1 MWNDR
6 FFVTRENKG
15 FINFLHI
22 LAIPLRW
29 TSKFSGIQGRIDP
42 IPRIT
47 SRNKQTL
54 RQRKLNMTDSTPIE
68 GDILNADTR
77 DTPEAGPPLSPA
89 LDVKYEDTPNVDEEG
104 ETNMAA
110 DTTADM
116 AADIAGPDP
125 IPEPQ
130 NQEINTTAEVY
141 EPNFE
146 HDRPASSSSSQ
157 RSDGYTGED
166 DDFFESDGVLG
177 CTGGTTSS
185 RSSISSL
192 PGSVV
197 VYPPGKLNH
206 NGTITP
212 STFRG
217 HYMNFSD
224 QRDNPVVS
232 SNGSKKNKYSPRLS
246 KVAPGVRD
254 RDSPFRH
261 PSSVRALQMGDE
273 SEYDGYGYGFD
284 EEDLTPSRSRR
295 YRGAR
300 GHTHCQSVSGM
311 SVNSMMSTPPSAKRN
326 YKSPHAKEAPVQ
338 KEYPL
343 VLLHCTLLPPS
354 LGLPPGMG
362 QPSAQILKEVLPEKY
377 WARWKLLEDKTIGSG
392 VLRDRGLLISHPQE
406 MYDVLEERLLESL
419 ELVRPRLS
427 HGHFLGRE
435 DDESGDHGDGGAD
448 NRNDTD
454 SVEDESESE
463 TCADC
468 GARVQRY
475 LDDKR
480 KWEIRVYAANGL
492 MRAGAWGAAW
502 RDMEKV
508 DVEVGIF
515 LPVEVKRQLERR
527 IVEDNA
533 IKVEEELRLA
543 EEEKRRREVYGEP
556 LAQTQEAID
565 GLEEED
571 VLSYQHEFDRSP
583 PRSPSPFEHHPEPPS
598 SSAPAIPLSSDD
610 EHHVAK
616 EVELQTLLAN
626 YLRVLASDRRNV
638 ALAFLSILVLYLA
651 VGVARPNAPVY
662 GSTADRHFVP
672 PNVSTP
678 MVMEHHPP
686 PIYSQPPVVSVH
698 QCIQEKPSSIYES
711 IIPTVQAAETYSPPQ
726 ASSQPGASQPV
737 ASQPSASQTNA
748 SESSAS
754 QPGPILP
761 ASSHHAVPS
770 YSPSIKPG
778 SQDQPQSASS
788 DAEVV
793 AEAQP
798 SGPSPSIEAVQPIK
812 APVDPQPSAPTEIET
827 PAEMP
832 PVPEQKVLVREPARN
847 SEPPPQPQPEQSQLP
862 VQVVEDA

>member
-1 MWNDR
+1 
-6 FFVTRENKG
+6 
-15 FINFLHI
+15 
-22 LAIPLRW
+22 
-29 TSKFSGIQGRIDP
+29 
-42 IPRIT
+42 
-47 SRNKQTL
+47 
-54 RQRKLNMTDSTPIE
+54 MTDSTPIE
-68 GDILNADTR
+68 ADVLDAGTR

-89 LDVKYEDTPNVDEEG
+89 LDVKDEGTSTGDEEG
-104 ETNMAA
+104 ETNTAA
-110 DTTADM
+110 DTTAETAADM
-116 AADIAGPDP
+116 AGSEP
-125 IPEPQ
+125 IPESQ
-130 NQEINTTAEVY
+130 NQEINTATEVHNY
-141 EPNFE
+141 EPDLE

-157 RSDGYTGED
+157 RSDGYMGED

-177 CTGGTTSS
+177 RTGRITSS

-217 HYMNFSD
+217 HYMDFSS
-224 QRDNPVVS
+224 QRDNPIINS
-232 SNGSKKNKYSPRLS
+232 HESNKNKYSPRLS

-295 YRGAR
+295 HRGAR
-300 GHTHCQSVSGM
+300 GHTHCPSVSGM
-311 SVNSMMSTPPSAKRN
+311 SINSMMSTPPSAKRN
-326 YKSPHAKEAPVQ
+326 YKSPHVNEDPVQ

-354 LGLPPGMG
+354 LGLPPGLG
-362 QPSAQILKEVLPEKY
+362 QPSAQILKEVLPDKY
-377 WARWKLLEDKTIGSG
+377 WARWKLLEDKIIGSG
-392 VLRDRGLLISHPQE
+392 VLRDRGLLISHPQD

-435 DDESGDHGDGGAD
+435 DDDSGDDGGGEANNGAD
-448 NRNDTD
+448 KDRD
-454 SVEDESESE
+454 EDESESE

-475 LDDKR
+475 LHDKR

-556 LAQTQEAID
+556 VAPTQEAID

-571 VLSYQHEFDRSP
+571 ALSYQHEFDRSP

-598 SSAPAIPLSSDD
+598 SSAPATPLSSSA
-610 EHHVAK
+610 EQHAVK

-626 YLRVLASDRRNV
+626 YLRVLASDSRNV

-651 VGVARPNAPVY
+651 VGVARPGAPVY
-662 GSTADRHFVP
+662 ASTAARHPVP

-686 PIYSQPPVVSVH
+686 PIYSQPAVVSVH
-698 QCIQEKPSSIYES
+698 QCIHEKTSSVS
-711 IIPTVQAAETYSPPQ
+711 DRIIPEAPACERPIAETYSSPQ
-726 ASSQPGASQPV
+726 APEPSASQLI
-737 ASQPSASQTNA
+737 ASQPSEPQVSQ
-748 SESSAS
+748 SSTADPS
-754 QPGPILP
+754 PIQST
-761 ASSHHAVPS
+761 SSYHAMPS
-770 YSPSIKPG
+770 YSSTVNPG
-778 SQDQPQSASS
+778 TQDQPQSAVS
-788 DAEVV
+788 DARVA

-798 SGPSPSIEAVQPIK
+798 SGPSPSIDGVQPVK
-812 APVDPQPSAPTEIET
+812 ATVDPQPSAPAEIET

-832 PVPEQKVLVREPARN
+832 PVPEQKVLVREPATN
-847 SEPPPQPQPEQSQLP
+847 SEPPPEPQPEQTQLP
-862 VQVVEDA
+862 VQVNEDA